1 MYKQRLLSLEA
12 DLATLEEKVAPHN
25 KCIAELQEGKSLNE
39 KNEIRKRYM
48 MENHEY
54 NSLCSDIVSV
64 NEKIKDV
71 KTRISKREGFVHCL
85 EECVER
91 IQIYAQAA

>member
-1 MYKQRLLSLEA
+1 MALEAELASLEIKA
-12 DLATLEEKVAPHN
+12 APHN
-25 KCIAELQEGKSLNE
+25 KCITELQEGKSLSE

-48 MENHEY
+48 MENQEY
-54 NSLCSDIVSV
+54 DSLCSDIVNV

-71 KTRISKREGFVHCL
+71 KTRISKRESFVHCL

-91 IQIYAQAA
+91 IQTYAQAA